1 MRTKFI
7 ESNKPDKYIHMVR
20 NVDTGSVTS
29 ITSITNSIPAGTP
42 VILNLGATAEPS
54 TYQNSLPAGFE
65 DGLQV
70 VLPAS
75 AASGGQVL
83 GAFALNN

>member
-7 ESNKPDKYIHMVR
+7 ESNKPEKYIHMVR

-42 VILNLGATAEPS
+42 VILNLGATAEP
-54 TYQNSLPAGFE
+54 
-65 DGLQV
+65 
-70 VLPAS
+70 
-75 AASGGQVL
+75 
-83 GAFALNN
+83 